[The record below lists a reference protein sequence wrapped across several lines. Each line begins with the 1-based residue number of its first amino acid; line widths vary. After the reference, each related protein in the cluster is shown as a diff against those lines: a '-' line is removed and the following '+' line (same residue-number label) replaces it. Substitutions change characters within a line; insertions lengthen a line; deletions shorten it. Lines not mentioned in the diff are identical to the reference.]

1 MQSANRTGM
10 SLVEVMVVILI
21 LGMGL
26 GAAFSSMGSAN
37 GTRMRTDQRNKAVAA
52 VQSQIEIFQA
62 LDQNA
67 LDQQFT
73 SADSIPFAVAG
84 LSPEVDPA
92 TGLPRSAAGTVTRV
106 SRVSGASVRTC
117 LRFSVAWQ
125 DAAGGDHV
133 ELFFHHA
140 PRL

>member
-1 MQSANRTGM
+1 MLSPIRTGM
-10 SLVEVMVVILI
+10 SLVEVMVVILL

-37 GTRMRTDQRNKAVAA
+37 ATRTRTDDRNKALAS

-67 LDQQFT
+67 LDRQFA

-84 LSPEVDPA
+84 LIPGVDPA
-92 TGLPRSAAGTVTRV
+92 IGLPRPAAGTVTRI

-117 LRFSVAWQ
+117 LHFSVVWQ
-125 DAAGGDHV
+125 DAAGTDRI
-133 ELFFHHA
+133 EMFFHHA